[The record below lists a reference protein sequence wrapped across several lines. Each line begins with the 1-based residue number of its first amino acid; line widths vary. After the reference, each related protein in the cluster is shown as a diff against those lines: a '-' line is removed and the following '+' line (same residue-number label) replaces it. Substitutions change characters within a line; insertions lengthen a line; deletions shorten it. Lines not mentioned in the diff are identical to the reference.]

1 MLRVLTDYL
10 EAHESG
16 KKLNYYIKVAE
27 PDNYNIFY
35 ILFAPTAGIYKDQKH
50 ILEMKLK
57 FSDHQY
63 PLNSPLVKFHT
74 KMFHTNISHSGS
86 ICVDILNNASNWQ
99 PSYNFTAIINSILM
113 LLEDHN
119 NSSPYNC
126 DASQCY
132 KDCMNNFEEAK
143 KHLTETLNPD
153 QEEELK
159 NKYLQPFIE
168 ETRRFYRTEILKDYV
183 KHFSI
188 LESDNR
194 REMRDEDYDAEHFNE
209 IKMMIEGLKNNG
221 KKKNSKKS
229 ETTDKANVN
238 VAELAELDKADVDIA
253 DGSSSKKAAVSKTNK
268 WEKFKSLDKKSK
280 KKDTK

>member
-126 DASQCY
+126 DASKCY

-143 KHLTETLNPD
+143 KHLTETLSPD

-159 NKYLQPFIE
+159 NRYLQPFIE

-183 KHFSI
+183 KHFPI
-188 LESDNR
+188 LEDNR
-194 REMRDEDYDAEHFNE
+194 RGKIRDEDYDAEHFNE

-221 KKKNSKKS
+221 RKKNLKIEKPQP
-229 ETTDKANVN
+229 DKE
-238 VAELAELDKADVDIA
+238 ELA